1 MKYRVRHTTAYQYGA
16 AVNQC
21 YNLAYVI
28 PRHTSTQKV
37 IRSDIK
43 VSPTPSMLNKRDDY
57 FGNTVCN
64 FSLEKPHKDLEVTV
78 ESFIEKEDTPS
89 LWLDMGVSCQ
99 QVLERL
105 KNSSEINDIAACEF
119 LFQSPMIPHSEELA
133 DFARDLFIADRP
145 LLAAVT
151 ELNSR
156 IFEEFHYDPSF
167 STVATPLSDVLEHKR
182 GVCQDFAHLAI
193 ACMRSLGYP
202 ARYVSGYL
210 ETLPPPGQVKLEG
223 ADASHAWFSAY
234 APGEG
239 WLDFDPTNNCMP
251 GEQHITTA
259 WGRDYADVTPL
270 KGVLFGG
277 GSSSIMEVSVDVQR
291 VETDS

>member
-1 MKYRVRHTTAYQYGA
+1 MKYRIRHTTAYHYGA
-16 AVNQC
+16 PVNQC

-28 PRHTSTQKV
+28 PRHTTTQKV
-37 IRSDIK
+37 LRSDIK
-43 VSPTPSMLNKRDDY
+43 VNPSPAMLTKRKDY

-64 FSLEKPHKDLEVTV
+64 FSLEKPHKELEVTV
-78 ESFIEKEDTPS
+78 ESIIEKDETPS
-89 LWLDMGVSCQ
+89 LWLDMGVNCQ
-99 QVLERL
+99 EVLERL
-105 KNSSEINDIAACEF
+105 ENSSALEDINACEF
-119 LFQSPMIPHSEELA
+119 LFESTMIPHSDELA
-133 DFARDLFIADRP
+133 DFARDLFLPDRP
-145 LLAAVT
+145 LLAAVK
-151 ELNSR
+151 ELNTR
-156 IFEEFHYDPSF
+156 IFEEFHYDPGF
-167 STVATPLSDVLEHKR
+167 TTVATPLAEVLEHKR

-210 ETLPPPGQVKLEG
+210 ETLPPPGQEKLEG
-223 ADASHAWFSAY
+223 ADASHAWFAAY

-239 WLDFDPTNNCMP
+239 WLDFDPTNNVVP

-277 GSSSIMEVSVDVQR
+277 GSSSIMDVSVDVQR
-291 VETDS
+291 MTLEK